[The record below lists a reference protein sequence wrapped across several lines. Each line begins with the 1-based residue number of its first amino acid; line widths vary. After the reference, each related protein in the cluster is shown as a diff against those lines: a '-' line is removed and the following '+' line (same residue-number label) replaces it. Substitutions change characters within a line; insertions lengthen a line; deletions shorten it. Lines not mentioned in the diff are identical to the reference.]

1 MSKWDE
7 ICENCDYMD
16 LKDYSSWGS
25 TKYYCGYYRT
35 YEYKEQEACG
45 HFKSKYGWYVT
56 TAFCNI
62 VGSDNILET
71 LTDFRDKHMINNS
84 RYNEFLDEYGNIG
97 PMVAS
102 KLEND
107 PAKNEIAEYLSEAY
121 FNPMISF
128 IYEKRYD
135 EAGDTYIGMFNMLK
149 ERYGF
154 KVNNTGN
161 KVKIKN
167 RLH

>member
-16 LKDYSSWGS
+16 LSDSSSWGS
-25 TKYYCGYYRT
+25 TKYFCETYRT
-35 YEYKEQEACG
+35 YEYKDQSACG
-45 HFKSKYGWYVT
+45 RFKNRHGWYVT

-62 VGSDNILET
+62 VGSDNILGT
-71 LTDFRDKHMINNS
+71 LTDFRDKHMVNNPKYS
-84 RYNEFLDEYGNIG
+84 GFLEEYGNIG
-97 PMVAS
+97 PMVAF

-107 PAKNEIAEYLSEAY
+107 SAREEIAEYLSEAY

-135 EAGDTYIGMFNMLK
+135 EAGDTYMGMFNMLK

-154 KVNNTGN
+154 IAKKSDN
-161 KVKIKN
+161 KEKIRK
-167 RLH
+167 